1 MRRYQ
6 QELLVQH
13 TDVYSVHVALK
24 QDGQSKHFP
33 ARDWTEA
40 EFGQTR
46 IKKKTLLNNF
56 KEQKQLSLLNTP
68 FIKHHSQAAHSQKT
82 QNNKT
87 IFEMR

>member
-46 IKKKTLLNNF
+46 IKKNF
-56 KEQKQLSLLNTP
+56 IKQLQRT
-68 FIKHHSQAAHSQKT
+68 KT
-82 QNNKT
+82 VIIVKYT
-87 IFEMR
+87 FY

>member
-56 KEQKQLSLLNTP
+56 KEQKHVN
-68 FIKHHSQAAHSQKT
+68 
-82 QNNKT
+82 
-87 IFEMR
+87 IFEYTFY